1 MMDSNL
7 LGSRLQGVKVM
18 EGLHP
23 ETADQ
28 LKAQPFA
35 AGSRPVDWQHANRA
49 WRNLD
54 AGAEQGL
61 PHAYRTSK
69 SSSYGQPGQARAQG
83 PPQHPAQPA
92 AYLPNAAPFSTA
104 FSNADAAADKQ
115 EKRKFCQDA
124 EHKKAGSMSGSSLLF
139 STSSSS
145 HASHTFL
152 RRKAPTMSKPKP
164 ACQSHPAAVPSANA
178 GMHFNDG
185 SASPSTRSS
194 SPPKKP
200 LVSDSASLDESM
212 DGMHNHHGQKRSA
225 SAASLGNRAN
235 GHAHHVATDND
246 DSRPG
251 GTQQDSLNP
260 SLGSFSAAPLPEKAA
275 SQAGSSSF
283 PAAPAQPQAQDFR
296 WPQAPTFCPPKQGS
310 QAAAFPFPAS
320 AASALDPTGPVNV
333 QCQASMPSL
342 SEAASTG
349 QQTDGMTRAG
359 WSSGIGKSAD
369 AAFMAPAANDNA
381 WPQHKED
388 TAAGN
393 GVGDHQ
399 PGFKKTPGQTPFVFG
414 SAGLAQV
421 QPQATSPAA
430 RTPLPAANRRATLRR
445 APIKASPAV
454 TPFTAY
460 ATPAAQAQTPLG
472 GSPMDWSPMD
482 VSPGPLAGVEEAS
495 RQRSWAA
502 ADQEPTPAFKPS
514 RPLWEA
520 ADEVVQESADHLVV
534 EPAVAGMQLP
544 SKAGLSRFAP
554 TASTAD
560 RTPAQTQNF
569 KFQGQPQTHAQSR
582 QAPPNPPP
590 FSLGGN
596 LGAPQESRK
605 VHAGSEAVAASL
617 AASAAAAIATA
628 AAQQEIHI
636 EGTAATLEKL
646 VPGAV
651 NAACSGQAKTAVRP
665 TATAATPSA
674 TGAFDHQRN
683 LKPKAADAGPPAKQA
698 SPTKTPDLETA
709 FRQSLHVGPQPPQ
722 KASEPLQQ
730 AGELNFKPRTQGAK
744 SQEDIARVTAE
755 LNKLRFPK
763 PAAAQISQADG
774 LEKTFEASLQFLSK
788 SDPLPFQ
795 PGSAEPTKRNASHD
809 SAGPGLCS
817 GIAPRPAP
825 IDLSSNAAQSDLPPA
840 AKAEPSERSDQV
852 KLDKGSLKGAA
863 TAMAKPPPCPFVFGS
878 KSAIPVAEPPPQ
890 DAIPAQKWFQGTR
903 TAVPSPDGRRSSQH
917 AQPEAG
923 PQPDCPAAPAMGLSG
938 DKSPVSHSVNTPEGT
953 HAEGSGPAAHPTTAP
968 QHGAAEATASMPS
981 PARFVFGSTSQAE
994 SEVKLS
1000 SDPVKPAEP
1009 EQANM
1014 DFTNPGGPPADKP
1027 SAAAA
1032 ASARESEPSA
1042 FTSKFP
1048 FAGIPGAA
1056 SQPFFSAKEPTFAA
1070 SRPQGDAPP
1079 GAQSTR
1085 FVAGFPAGLTSPKKT
1100 PGRGRQRAAGRTAH
1114 MRKGKHTPA
1123 KAQAAAQGCVGGAVS
1138 SAQGATNTD
1147 LPSTAAAG
1155 STDNGA
1161 HKPPACFAQKAASL
1175 HPAGGTPGTADGDIL
1190 QQLMRDM
1197 YSSDESWEPMHAGDR
1212 AAQNGAASRATSE
1225 PASMSTS
1232 HCSDTESSSSDEAT
1246 ENRAQAQP
1254 AAAAA
1259 AAHPDMPGFKAG
1271 VSFPTT
1277 QPAGAANEKQPP
1289 VFAFSQVPNKIGN
1302 LFTAGMQ
1309 PGSQTKPAQKSARK
1323 PNILRKARRSPAK
1336 PTPATPLKFPTAPP
1350 PSNSAFGAKPAE
1362 AGHQPRFG
1370 IPNIPHPYVP
1380 GSFGAP
1386 KSGTAP
1392 SAMNAGIPSHLPKNS
1407 AHHSAHF
1414 SQPAKPQAPEPSS
1427 RAAAILLHHADRVQV
1442 NGIGNMDTGDHR
1454 QPDQNGAPLHP
1465 RAFISQRK
1473 QPKRRSPSRNVPP
1486 MQNGGGLHFW
1496 QVPDQA
1502 NSGAIPQRHQ
1512 GTGRV
1517 ASGTQLNAKQDA
1529 VPGSPSELKRV
1540 DAEKDRGNAAF
1551 SSGLHAEAV
1560 RHYQM
1565 ALSMLSRAGGDPVR
1579 EAKLH
1584 GNLSATKL
1592 ARGQPFEA
1600 LDHCSIAL
1608 KADATFTRGQ
1618 IRAADAH
1625 SRLGNFSAAIG
1636 HLASAQDQPLAQTKL
1651 ERVLHLQRRSAEAHA
1666 AAEAVS
1672 TVADGNAA
1680 LKLLEAM
1687 LQPEECPWCPRLAAC
1702 SCNLLL
1708 RCSQPANAVRL
1719 AERYARP
1726 SATCPDAQSWPPW
1739 VHAQAAFFAGE
1750 LSKACTLMQA
1760 GQWTSQPAE
1769 GLLEQRLPSLAEVQ
1783 TALSSL
1789 QRLMQLKQAG
1799 NDAVKAGK
1807 FPQAV
1812 AQYTAAL
1819 VACAEAGSPAY
1830 AAVLHSNRAAAL
1842 QSQSLH
1848 AEAMADCLRSRSLD
1862 PRFTKAHTRLAT
1874 LLADVSLFDQAAA
1887 SLEDAHASMAAGATY
1902 QETLEVQRRQREY
1915 RALTQRRRA
1924 PDHAKLMGLSTKAS
1938 PDEIKKAYKKLAL
1951 KFHPDKALSHCRFA
1965 AQLSPSGARLLSAS
1979 EVEGRIRD
1987 SADWLFKHIN
1997 EAQSKLIEAAEQK
2010 QAAAKVAA
2018 ARAASYSHR
2027 GFSAY
2032 GPSWGHV
2039 ESDSD
2044 NSDDGFT
2051 DAHFY

>member
-1 MMDSNL
+1 
-7 LGSRLQGVKVM
+7 
-18 EGLHP
+18 
-23 ETADQ
+23 
-28 LKAQPFA
+28 
-35 AGSRPVDWQHANRA
+35 
-49 WRNLD
+49 
-54 AGAEQGL
+54 
-61 PHAYRTSK
+61 
-69 SSSYGQPGQARAQG
+69 
-83 PPQHPAQPA
+83 
-92 AYLPNAAPFSTA
+92 
-104 FSNADAAADKQ
+104 
-115 EKRKFCQDA
+115 
-124 EHKKAGSMSGSSLLF
+124 
-139 STSSSS
+139 
-145 HASHTFL
+145 
-152 RRKAPTMSKPKP
+152 
-164 ACQSHPAAVPSANA
+164 
-178 GMHFNDG
+178 
-185 SASPSTRSS
+185 
-194 SPPKKP
+194 
-200 LVSDSASLDESM
+200 
-212 DGMHNHHGQKRSA
+212 
-225 SAASLGNRAN
+225 
-235 GHAHHVATDND
+235 
-246 DSRPG
+246 
-251 GTQQDSLNP
+251 
-260 SLGSFSAAPLPEKAA
+260 
-275 SQAGSSSF
+275 
-283 PAAPAQPQAQDFR
+283 
-296 WPQAPTFCPPKQGS
+296 
-310 QAAAFPFPAS
+310 
-320 AASALDPTGPVNV
+320 
-333 QCQASMPSL
+333 
-342 SEAASTG
+342 
-349 QQTDGMTRAG
+349 MTRAG

-520 ADEVVQESADHLVV
+520 ADEV
-534 EPAVAGMQLP
+534 
-544 SKAGLSRFAP
+544 
-554 TASTAD
+554 
-560 RTPAQTQNF
+560 
-569 KFQGQPQTHAQSR
+569 
-582 QAPPNPPP
+582 
-590 FSLGGN
+590 
-596 LGAPQESRK
+596 
-605 VHAGSEAVAASL
+605 
-617 AASAAAAIATA
+617 
-628 AAQQEIHI
+628 
-636 EGTAATLEKL
+636 
-646 VPGAV
+646 
-651 NAACSGQAKTAVRP
+651 
-665 TATAATPSA
+665 
-674 TGAFDHQRN
+674 RN

-852 KLDKGSLKGAA
+852 KLDKGSLK
-863 TAMAKPPPCPFVFGS
+863 
-878 KSAIPVAEPPPQ
+878 
-890 DAIPAQKWFQGTR
+890 
-903 TAVPSPDGRRSSQH
+903 
-917 AQPEAG
+917 
-923 PQPDCPAAPAMGLSG
+923 
-938 DKSPVSHSVNTPEGT
+938 
-953 HAEGSGPAAHPTTAP
+953 
-968 QHGAAEATASMPS
+968 
-981 PARFVFGSTSQAE
+981 
-994 SEVKLS
+994 
-1000 SDPVKPAEP
+1000 
-1009 EQANM
+1009 
-1014 DFTNPGGPPADKP
+1014 
-1027 SAAAA
+1027 
-1032 ASARESEPSA
+1032 
-1042 FTSKFP
+1042 
-1048 FAGIPGAA
+1048 
-1056 SQPFFSAKEPTFAA
+1056 
-1070 SRPQGDAPP
+1070 
-1079 GAQSTR
+1079 
-1085 FVAGFPAGLTSPKKT
+1085 
-1100 PGRGRQRAAGRTAH
+1100 GRTAH

-1309 PGSQTKPAQKSARK
+1309 PGSQTKPAQK
-1323 PNILRKARRSPAK
+1323 N
-1336 PTPATPLKFPTAPP
+1336 
-1350 PSNSAFGAKPAE
+1350 
-1362 AGHQPRFG
+1362 
-1370 IPNIPHPYVP
+1370 
-1380 GSFGAP
+1380 
-1386 KSGTAP
+1386 
-1392 SAMNAGIPSHLPKNS
+1392 
-1407 AHHSAHF
+1407 
-1414 SQPAKPQAPEPSS
+1414 
-1427 RAAAILLHHADRVQV
+1427 RVQV